1 MSACRRG
8 CQTNFVALA
17 LYRSECQFRR
27 LAPLHWLV
35 KQRPDAAGVAACA
48 LSRRPCAEPDY
59 PGAPKPFTLTLSR
72 PPPDVVMRNDDLL
85 SAVVAER

>member
-8 CQTNFVALA
+8 CQTNVVALA

-35 KQRPDAAGVAACA
+35 KQGTGLILATRANSRTRPEANRHGPLRTSLEVPRSKGAAG
-48 LSRRPCAEPDY
+48 Y
-59 PGAPKPFTLTLSR
+59 
-72 PPPDVVMRNDDLL
+72 
-85 SAVVAER
+85 AVDMTVSMTCCRC

>member
-8 CQTNFVALA
+8 CQTNVVALA

-35 KQRPDAAGVAACA
+35 KQDAGA
-48 LSRRPCAEPDY
+48 D
-59 PGAPKPFTLTLSR
+59 PGIGRATLSC
-72 PPPDVVMRNDDLL
+72 
-85 SAVVAER
+85 ET